1 MTAISFRLSDFEG
14 PLDLLLHLIS
24 KHKLNILDIE
34 IAELLRQYLTF
45 IENREDRDLEV
56 ASEFLEMAARLVHIK
71 TVMLL
76 PRHEE
81 EADQLKNTLAG
92 ELMEYQI
99 CKIAAQRLSDLA
111 AQNRLYVRK
120 TMQIEADTTY
130 RLTHNASVLLS
141 AAAVSTGRTVRRRSL
156 QPEAFS
162 GIVKHRVVSVSS
174 RIIHIMRKLY
184 RQSESSFISLFD
196 GQRDKSELV
205 ATFLALLTLVK
216 GGRVTVSED
225 GGTVQFHR
233 ERRKSSDYVTQGVEN
248 ED

>member
-34 IAELLRQYLTF
+34 ISELLRQYMKF
-45 IENREDRDLEV
+45 IEDREDKNLEV

-81 EADQLKNTLAG
+81 EADELKNTLTG
-92 ELMEYQI
+92 ELMEYHI
-99 CKIAAQRLSDLA
+99 CKMAAQRLGELA
-111 AQNRLYVRK
+111 AQNRLYVRRP
-120 TMQIEADTTY
+120 MQLETDMTY
-130 RLTHNASVLLS
+130 RLTHSATLLLE
-141 AAAVSTGRTVRRRSL
+141 AAAVSTGRAVRRRSL

-184 RQSESSFISLFD
+184 RQGESSFNSLFD

-205 ATFLALLTLVK
+205 ATFLALLELVK
-216 GGRVTVSED
+216 GGRVSVSED
-225 GGTVQFHR
+225 GGTVSFHR
-233 ERRKSSDYVTQGVEN
+233 ERRKTSDYVTQGASN
-248 ED
+248 EQ